1 MKIIR
6 MVTPPEIF
14 SNILMMKKTFDY
26 IFTSFSDRDI
36 QTIKL

>member
-1 MKIIR
+1 MQIIR

-14 SNILMMKKTFDY
+14 SKFLMMKKTFDY
-26 IFTSFSDRDI
+26 IFTSFSDTDI